1 MDKPEKKKVVKKV
14 AKKPTIKK
22 PKKNEQ
28 TELPEI
34 KITDIEFDT
43 NVKPKK
49 KDTQLRRSN
58 FFITINTNQRFNKHS
73 EEYHKFNTEFKNCI
87 DKLFNKDNIHNVI
100 QLKNKDAEFTNKSIK
115 SVNIDKVVELG
126 PVSGCVH
133 LHAIIST
140 EQYTPL
146 QLNFSFIVD
155 FVKQQMKLSNVYLNS
170 KIIKDGIT
178 SVKDYIKKG
187 EKQTKN

>member
-1 MDKPEKKKVVKKV
+1 MQKNLLLKNQ
-14 AKKPTIKK
+14 
-22 PKKNEQ
+22 KKNEQ
-28 TELPEI
+28 PEI
-34 KITDIEFDT
+34 NLTEIEFDP

-49 KDTQLRRSN
+49 KDTQLRHSN

-73 EEYHKFNTEFKNCI
+73 EEYQKFNTEFKNVI

-100 QLKNKDAEFTNKSIK
+100 QLKNKDAEFNNKSIK

-170 KIIKDGIT
+170 KLIKDGMA
-178 SVKDYIKKG
+178 SVKDYLKKG
-187 EKQTKN
+187 EKVKG